1 MKGAS
6 FVRHL
11 ISITFVSFWYYYT
24 SKYRWY
30 TNSHKSKRE
39 KNCYL
44 LLIMSNLETFMHGE
58 LLGVGARIFCWASP
72 TGVKNL
78 PRFLVTFVDMLR
90 NYVTFFKSKSVIRMS
105 IFSSLNRVQIW
116 YQNNNKHSP
125 LTLSAILKICNSYPQ
140 MGEHCLLSVRSY
152 WLNTESCHGIVLYSY
167 LKAREE
173 I

>member
-11 ISITFVSFWYYYT
+11 ISITFVSFWYT

-30 TNSHKSKRE
+30 INSHKSKRE

-58 LLGVGARIFCWASP
+58 LLGVGARIFCWAST
-72 TGVKNL
+72 TGLKNL

-125 LTLSAILKICNSYPQ
+125 LTLYSQRYWKFAIATRRWGNIVCCPYALIGWILKAV
-140 MGEHCLLSVRSY
+140 M
-152 WLNTESCHGIVLYSY
+152 
-167 LKAREE
+167 A
-173 I
+173 

>member
-6 FVRHL
+6 FVRDL

-30 TNSHKSKRE
+30 IISHKSKRE

-44 LLIMSNLETFMHGE
+44 LLSNLETFMHGE
-58 LLGVGARIFCWASP
+58 LLGVGEGIFCWASP
-72 TGVKNL
+72 TGLKNL
-78 PRFLVTFVDMLR
+78 PQFLVTFVDMLR

-125 LTLSAILKICNSYPQ
+125 LTLSAILKLAIATRRWWN
-140 MGEHCLLSVRSY
+140 
-152 WLNTESCHGIVLYSY
+152 IVCCPYALIGWI
-167 LKAREE
+167 LKAVMA
-173 I
+173 